1 MGVRGGGMI
10 NLFQYLLDIMMD
22 VIDRL
27 FGLLINTGL
36 LKSDD
41 GERNTGDP
49 YGDCEAELYHDYQD

>member
-1 MGVRGGGMI
+1 MI